1 MSTDV
6 PCMNNHKTHTVPCVE
21 QLDGL
26 HRSRSCRDFNNPNYI
41 AVAWETGPTAP
52 KRNECPL
59 MHRFEIRPGVVL
71 EASE

>member
-6 PCMNNHKTHTVPCVE
+6 PCINNHKTHTVPCVE

-26 HRSRSCRDFNNPNYI
+26 DRYRSYRDSMNSSYI
-41 AVAWETGPTAP
+41 AVRLGPTAP

-59 MHRFEIRPGVVL
+59 LHRFEIRPGVVL

>member
-1 MSTDV
+1 
-6 PCMNNHKTHTVPCVE
+6 MNYQITNTVPCVE

-26 HRSRSCRDFNNPNYI
+26 HRSRSCRDSMNSNYI
-41 AVAWETGPTAP
+41 AVARATGPTAP

-59 MHRFEIRPGVVL
+59 LHRFEIRPGVVL

>member
-1 MSTDV
+1 MKYQ
-6 PCMNNHKTHTVPCVE
+6 KTNTVPCVE

-26 HRSRSCRDFNNPNYI
+26 HRSRSCRGFKDPNYI
-41 AVAWETGPTAP
+41 AVARATGPTAP
-52 KRNECPL
+52 KRIECPL

>member
-1 MSTDV
+1 
-6 PCMNNHKTHTVPCVE
+6 MNNQKTHTVPCVE

-26 HRSRSCRDFNNPNYI
+26 HRSRSCRDFKGPNYI
-41 AVAWETGPTAP
+41 AVARATGPTAP

-59 MHRFEIRPGVVL
+59 VHRFEKRPGVVL